1 MTLHELLSKPSA
13 EWTQADIDA
22 CCAAHDRGMHEA
34 IGTPEYAADFAE
46 GLKKG
51 QSQAFRHVLEIIQIV
66 KPWNK

>member
-1 MTLHELLSKPSA
+1 MTLHELLSKPVS

-22 CCAAHDRGMHEA
+22 CAEEHDREMDAA
-34 IGTPEYAADFAE
+34 IGNPKYAADFAE

-51 QSQAFRHVLEIIQIV
+51 QAMAFRHVLEVIQIA